1 MYLNRD
7 SDFIEATNLYNKV
20 DFSNCGEVIKNNY
33 QDDMADQE
41 YQFKTDTRG
50 AYDYINEQIYHA
62 NQKSENGSFIHN
74 KIIKTLPSNGNE
86 NWPASLSQAREA
98 LPVLKADDTTV
109 FCGNSQV
116 FSKDKFIIK
125 KDGCNRVTLMIPAY
139 DLIDSEY
146 SSELL
151 NSLGMTLSN
160 SQQVY
165 KDSFVELK
173 CSIDKINF
181 VSAN

>member
-7 SDFIEATNLYNKV
+7 SDFVEATNLYNNLK
-20 DFSNCGEVIKNNY
+20 FSSCGETIKNY
-33 QDDMADQE
+33 QEDLSNQE
-41 YQFKTDTRG
+41 YKFNTDTRG
-50 AYDYINEQIYHA
+50 AYDYINEQIYQS
-62 NQKSENGSFIHN
+62 NQKNANGSFIQN
-74 KIIKTLPSNGNE
+74 KIVKTLPSAEVE
-86 NWPASLSQAREA
+86 NWPAPISQMREVS
-98 LPVLKADDTTV
+98 PMLKTDDTTL

-146 SSELL
+146 ASELL

-160 SQQVY
+160 SNQVY

-181 VSAN
+181 VSAK